1 MSKKNFTI
9 CFHILFLLIICIQ
22 NILCEKH
29 FLVLPYKV
37 YRTPEKEMATKE
49 QIYES
54 LERNYIYTL
63 LYVGNPV
70 QKLPILYNFN
80 NSETT
85 FNSDMNFA
93 YIFTYIVNSNYNP
106 SNSKSFKNIDKNI
119 VEDEFSFLENNT
131 EISAKN
137 LKLLYN
143 NENKDS
149 QKFYADAGLQNFYLD
164 IIRKKVHKTNFLYQ
178 LKSLGLIDHMSFS
191 INQTS
196 EYEGFINFN
205 LEPYDFEPDLYS
217 NKAKFKYI
225 TNVKGVESNIIN
237 REAGEYLWSLEITL
251 IYYRNQENRLI
262 TVNTDRYELNEDQ
275 YSVLLNPTYGL
286 IKGPFEFK
294 NQIKKDFF
302 DLYMK
307 NNICSL
313 SKVKELNFYSCNAT
327 HKKEL
332 KERFNPIH
340 FYLQEID
347 YTFILDFDDLFVEKN
362 GILFFLICYDSTL
375 FGGDKFAQISEW
387 VLGKPFFKKYQ
398 FSFDVEKKDIIFY
411 VNKNGYNYTKVVKP
425 KSEYIN
431 DTIDF
436 NKIKEYNRKRN
447 LYINKL
453 LPWKNLCIIGLSI
466 LIIFISFFCIS
477 YCVRAN
483 HKKIVDEKKKGILD
497 EDKNSIELKESL
509 NDKNN

>member
-1 MSKKNFTI
+1 M
-9 CFHILFLLIICIQ
+9 
-22 NILCEKH
+22 
-29 FLVLPYKV
+29 
-37 YRTPEKEMATKE
+37 
-49 QIYES
+49 
-54 LERNYIYTL
+54 ERNYIYTL
-63 LYVGNPV
+63 FYVGNPV

-80 NSETT
+80 NSEITL
-85 FNSDMNFA
+85 NSDMNFA

-106 SNSKSFKNIDKNI
+106 SNSKSFKIIDKNI
-119 VEDEFSFLENNT
+119 VEDEFSFIANNT
-131 EISAKN
+131 EISVKN

-149 QKFYADAGLQNFYLD
+149 QKFYADAGLQDFYLEN
-164 IIRKKVHKTNFLYQ
+164 IHKRVNKTNFLYQ
-178 LKSLGLIDHMSFS
+178 LKSLGLIDHISFS

-196 EYEGFINFN
+196 EYEGFIHFN

-217 NKAKFKYI
+217 NQTKFKYI
-225 TNVKGVESNIIN
+225 TNVKGVDSKIIN
-237 REAGEYLWSLEITL
+237 RKAGEYLWNLDIAL
-251 IYYRNQENRLI
+251 IYYRNHENKLI
-262 TVNTDRYELNEDQ
+262 AVTTDSFELKEDK
-275 YSVLLNPTYGL
+275 YYVLLNPTYGL

-294 NQIKKDFF
+294 NLIKKDFF
-302 DLYMK
+302 GLFMK

-313 SKVKELNFYSCNAT
+313 SKVKELNFYSCDAN
-327 HKKEL
+327 HKKNL
-332 KERFNPIH
+332 KDHFNPIH
-340 FYLQEID
+340 FYLEDID

-362 GILFFLICYDSTL
+362 GILFFLICYDSTS
-375 FGGDKFAQISEW
+375 FGEDKFAQISEW

-411 VNKNGYNYTKVVKP
+411 VNKNGYNYTKVIKP
-425 KSEYIN
+425 QSEYIN

-453 LPWKNLCIIGLSI
+453 LPWKNLCIIALSI
-466 LIIFISFFCIS
+466 LIIFIAFFCIS
-477 YCVRAN
+477 YCIRAN
-483 HKKIVDEKKKGILD
+483 HKKIVDDKKKGILD